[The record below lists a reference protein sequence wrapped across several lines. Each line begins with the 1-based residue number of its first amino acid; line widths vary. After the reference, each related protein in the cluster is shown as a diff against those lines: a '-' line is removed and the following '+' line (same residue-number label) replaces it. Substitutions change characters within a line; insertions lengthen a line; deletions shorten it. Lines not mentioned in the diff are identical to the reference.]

1 MSRFLSLILALWL
14 PAVGAA
20 FAPDL
25 DSVAGVPR
33 LELPAAEIANA
44 VAASKDQPRRFAV
57 SHALYADTRNGIWD
71 EPEPGIA
78 RWRLRAR
85 SDAATSVSFR
95 LERLQLP
102 ADAQLW
108 VYGAD
113 GRDVQGPYGDAVGD
127 TLWTPLVRSA
137 EAVLEARMPV
147 AQRGDFAVD
156 VVEAFHGFRD
166 PATAARDKSFPDSNG
181 SSGSC
186 NIDVVCPAADNWR
199 DEVRSV
205 TLLTVGNAIACT
217 GTLVNNTAQNDR
229 PLILTANHCE
239 ISAANVSA
247 TIAYFN
253 VERSGCGSGSFG
265 SVTRNIHGKTL
276 LAWNKSADYA
286 IFELQSTPPASY
298 DVHYAGWDIG
308 TTPPA
313 SGASIHHPS
322 ADDKKISLFTQTA
335 TAVNS
340 VNFGTFTA
348 AKTWAVI
355 WNQGTTEP
363 GSSGGGLWNQNH
375 RLVGTLSGGSSS
387 CSSTGDEDFFA
398 RLDYAWTASSTTGQ
412 TLKVVLDPGNTG
424 SQTLDG
430 KDPGAIVVL
439 ANDSFTV
446 AEDST
451 TSLDVLAND
460 SAGLSLLDVGA
471 PSQGGTATIDTQNQR
486 IVYVPATHFSGT
498 ETFTYSAQNASG
510 DSAIATVTVTVT
522 PVNDPP
528 EAVPDSF
535 TAVAGT
541 SSDLP
546 VLSNDTT
553 PESGETLTLVSVQGF
568 SAGGSGVISG
578 DVVRYTPANGFTGI
592 ETFTYTI
599 RDPAGLTDT
608 ATVTVTVSASSGGGG
623 GGGGAIDPLLLLVIA
638 AALGAQRKPRTR
650 PVGANASVAFTARNT
665 PDHRL
670 RL

>member
-1 MSRFLSLILALWL
+1 MRRFLSLIPALWL
-14 PAVGAA
+14 SAAGAA

-33 LELPAAEIANA
+33 LDLPAAEIANA
-44 VAASKDQPRRFAV
+44 VAAGKDQPRRFAV

-71 EPEPGIA
+71 EPEPGVA

-102 ADAQLW
+102 ADARLW

-113 GRDVQGPYGDAVGD
+113 GRDVQGPYDAADGG

-137 EAVLEARMPV
+137 EAVIEARMPV
-147 AQRGDFAVD
+147 AQRADFAVD

-186 NIDVVCPAADNWR
+186 NIDVVCSAADNWR

-239 ISAANVSA
+239 ISPANVGS

-253 VERSGCGSGSFG
+253 VERSACGSGSFG
-265 SVTRNIHGKTL
+265 SVAQNIRGKTL

-286 IFELQSTPPASY
+286 IFELQGTPPVSY

-308 TTPPA
+308 TTPPT
-313 SGASIHHPS
+313 SGASIHHPN
-322 ADDKKISLFTQTA
+322 ADDKKISLFTQPATTA
-335 TAVNS
+335 NN

-348 AKTWAVI
+348 AKTWAVS
-355 WNQGTTEP
+355 WSQGVTEP

-375 RLVGTLSGGSSS
+375 RLVGTLSGGDSS
-387 CSSTGDEDFFA
+387 CTNPAGEDFYA
-398 RLDYAWTASSTTGQ
+398 RLDYAWTATSTTGL
-412 TLKVVLDPGNTG
+412 TLKAVLDPGNSG

-430 KDPGAIVVL
+430 KDPGAVVAL
-439 ANDSFTV
+439 TNDSFNV
-446 AEDST
+446 AEDSS

-460 SAGLSLLDVGA
+460 GAGLTLFSVGA
-471 PSQGGTATIDTQNQR
+471 TSQGGTATLDTQNQR
-486 IVYVPATHFSGT
+486 IVYTPASNFSGT

-510 DSAIATVTVTVT
+510 DSATATVTVTVT

-528 EAVPDSF
+528 D
-535 TAVAGT
+535 AVADNFPAAAGT
-541 SSDLP
+541 GSDLP
-546 VLSNDTT
+546 VLNNDST
-553 PESGETLTLVSVQGF
+553 PESGETLTLVSVQNF
-568 SAGGSGVISG
+568 SAGGSGVVSG
-578 DVVRYTPANGFTGI
+578 NMVRYTPANGFTGT
-592 ETFTYTI
+592 ETFTYTV

-608 ATVTVTVSASSGGGG
+608 ATVTVTVSASSSGGG
-623 GGGGAIDPLLLLVIA
+623 GGGGAVDPMLLFLLA
-638 AALGAQRKPRTR
+638 AAQLLRRGMPTR
-650 PVGANASVAFTARNT
+650 FAA
-665 PDHRL
+665 
-670 RL
+670 